1 MCLPGYSS
9 VHHQTKPSLYIPTDS
24 YAGEVL
30 GSLDVEV
37 VVFQMTCDG
46 QAKMLNTTAVTESTG
61 NSDLGTECRGCRVAN
76 DIVSTGM

>member
-1 MCLPGYSS
+1 M
-9 VHHQTKPSLYIPTDS
+9 
-24 YAGEVL
+24 
-30 GSLDVEV
+30 